1 MHSYKHCKE
10 IKNSAVFA
18 VRVDLPPLWM
28 SLDNTEIIQKDLQ
41 RFRFRTPQAFS
52 HFFDD
57 IIKHKQTSDALIF
70 INI

>member
-28 SLDNTEIIQKDLQ
+28 SLDNKEIIKKIYSGLGSEHH
-41 RFRFRTPQAFS
+41 R
-52 HFFDD
+52 HL
-57 IIKHKQTSDALIF
+57 LISLMTL
-70 INI
+70 